1 MWAHQPGK
9 RKATQGLMYGILGKQ
24 AHDYG
29 HESKKQ
35 PIGGKKYEF
44 QKNYTTLQKLLNSEE

>member
-1 MWAHQPGK
+1 
-9 RKATQGLMYGILGKQ
+9 MYGILGKQ

-29 HESKKQ
+29 NESKKH

-44 QKNYTTLQKLLNSEE
+44 QKSSTSVQYLLN